1 MVIASVDDEIECL
14 VHPVRRSFGAEIIQ
28 NQQLRFHDRP
38 DHLDLRRL
46 DDGIVGIANPAEE
59 FPRVAELRLSCRVL
73 NHRLQN
79 RNGKMR
85 LADTRSAQQQQPFVE
100 HGERSREGPGLCH
113 GRHQRVTVVLEVV
126 ERAGLIA
133 RGNARVSH
141 GLRDSVL
148 TPAVAPD
155 DSSDTVILER
165 SPAGVI
171 AERTSHSIYNQ

>member
-1 MVIASVDDEIECL
+1 MM
-14 VHPVRRSFGAEIIQ
+14 
-28 NQQLRFHDRP
+28 
-38 DHLDLRRL
+38 
-46 DDGIVGIANPAEE
+46 
-59 FPRVAELRLSCRVL
+59 RLSVSST
-73 NHRLQN
+73 QSVV
-79 RNGKMR
+79 
-85 LADTRSAQQQQPFVE
+85 RSAP
-100 HGERSREGPGLCH
+100 RSSRTSSSASMTGLI
-113 GRHQRVTVVLEVV
+113 TWISVVLEVV